1 LTDNQQI
8 SKSSLIKNT
17 SNQYEF
23 TWHPNYDFVKDP
35 FDSLGFNI
43 DFFVLDKTKKRDV
56 KTIRFVVKNAINEAE
71 TDLKLYNL
79 YRGTLLRGWELL
91 EQMKEKEDELK
102 KSYKGAKKGK
112 KNRSVLNASLGAT
125 TSLSSVFVPKTN
137 PDAQRLISTL
147 GGTTVLTIGTL
158 EATEVIGR
166 SMKDII
172 DRLNYIIEK
181 KNELQSKGDIFA
193 RDFAL
198 KSSRRNND
206 FIRKVDDFMNAMS
219 LKGLVVLDLDAAWE
233 PKSKATDANIKKV
246 FKDFNAE

>member
-1 LTDNQQI
+1 
-8 SKSSLIKNT
+8 
-17 SNQYEF
+17 
-23 TWHPNYDFVKDP
+23 
-35 FDSLGFNI
+35 
-43 DFFVLDKTKKRDV
+43 
-56 KTIRFVVKNAINEAE
+56 
-71 TDLKLYNL
+71 
-79 YRGTLLRGWELL
+79 
-91 EQMKEKEDELK
+91 
-102 KSYKGAKKGK
+102 
-112 KNRSVLNASLGAT
+112 LGAT
-125 TSLSSVFVPKTN
+125 TSLSSVFNTEPRN
-137 PDAQRLISTL
+137 QRLISTL

-233 PKSKATDANIKKV
+233 PKNKATDANIKKV